1 MKLTQRTV
9 DTLDLPKGK
18 SEAIIF
24 DEDLPGFGL
33 RMRAGGKRSWVYQF
47 KIGNQHRR
55 MTLGSATALSPAKAR
70 ETASK
75 LHAQVRLGRDPSAE
89 KVVSR
94 ARAAETMAAV
104 LPSFLDYQRA
114 RLKPRSMVE
123 TERNLKKNAKP
134 LHSLQLVKIDRRT
147 IAGRVSAVASE
158 KGGPTAN
165 RMRATAFKRTFAS
178 PESYDDLSVARQVG
192 LRDGGKRLRP
202 FNDVRV
208 TLGSGHKSGS

>member
-70 ETASK
+70 ETASS
-75 LHAQVRLGRDPSAE
+75 SA
-89 KVVSR
+89 
-94 ARAAETMAAV
+94 
-104 LPSFLDYQRA
+104 
-114 RLKPRSMVE
+114 PRSRSTPAHV
-123 TERNLKKNAKP
+123 
-134 LHSLQLVKIDRRT
+134 
-147 IAGRVSAVASE
+147 
-158 KGGPTAN
+158 
-165 RMRATAFKRTFAS
+165 
-178 PESYDDLSVARQVG
+178 
-192 LRDGGKRLRP
+192 
-202 FNDVRV
+202 
-208 TLGSGHKSGS
+208 